1 MRKKRLSLFLLVAG
15 LCGVLPSYGKI
26 ELKETLERG
35 DWAVMLYGD
44 DEKTHDW
51 SFRVTQ
57 GGVNLFTVS
66 RSQVNYDNAE
76 GIGRAV
82 NTASFAEYA
91 VKDETINDDLGT
103 GRCITFTFS
112 KPENGDDIKMVQRFY
127 LYDGRDYLIT
137 DLSIVG
143 SEKIRSNY
151 LAPVSTESSYFILG
165 EASGKENFRM
175 LKVPFDNDGFSC
187 YTKYKLDCVAT
198 SYEVGAVIN
207 GNNGSGVVMGSVDHD
222 HWKSAV
228 RMNAENNNGSMQV
241 SVYSGASDIKGHP
254 SESETRDVIP
264 HGKLLGPA
272 IASARMFI
280 GFFEDWRDGME
291 QFADLN
297 TEIATRLYDWQY
309 GTPVGWQSWGVLAEK
324 NSYEANVEIRDYY
337 QEVLKPAGFVNSKGY
352 QVIGLDASDGHS
364 AEQHKMFCRDCSA
377 NNQIVGCYGTP
388 FSLWWGANDFPRADN
403 DYTEYNGKKYPTN
416 DLVIK
421 ANGKHVFYDNAW
433 CRDPTHPITKKDIL
447 QWVNN
452 IAADG
457 FKYVKLD
464 FVNCGIIQADS
475 YYNKNVHTA
484 VEAYCEGMKYFM
496 AKAKEKG
503 LFVSLSIAP
512 LFPHQFA
519 HSRRVACD
527 TWGRI
532 GWSSYCMNAI
542 SNGWW
547 TDRLYQYND
556 PDGLVMV
563 GKKDDNGGDG
573 QYASTEGENRAR
585 ITTGIV
591 SGMSLVADNFSPSD
605 QSGRGSNELS
615 RQRAEKMLMNREINK
630 MLDFGKSFRPVYG
643 YKEYD
648 GTSWISSEN
657 FFQYETDA
665 HYYVAIFN
673 FKDGGSMYNPTNFNP
688 LRGTLPWDDLGF
700 GPTDFTE
707 VRELWMD
714 EVITVGQVGLP
725 YNVPSADARVFRFT
739 KSNPSGIVDAGVEEK
754 TGKAAFVALP
764 GEVMVY
770 ADRNMSGV
778 KVYDMQGKLL
788 NEICLNDRLQVAIS
802 VPEEKGVVLVKVRYA
817 DGTEETGK
825 VGLR

>member
-1 MRKKRLSLFLLVAG
+1 MEMRKKLLLLWVSVIG
-15 LCGVLPSYGKI
+15 TCGVLPSYGKI
-26 ELKETLERG
+26 LLKETLEHG

-44 DEKTHDW
+44 DGKAHDW

-57 GGVNLFTVS
+57 GGANLFTVS

-76 GIGRAV
+76 GVERVV
-82 NTASFAEYA
+82 NTASFAEYKMEDEA
-91 VKDETINDDLGT
+91 VSDELGI
-103 GRCITFTFS
+103 GRCVTFTFS
-112 KPENGDDIKMVQRFY
+112 QPDNGDDITMTQRFF
-127 LYDGRDYLIT
+127 LYDGRDYLVT
-137 DLSIVG
+137 DLSISG

-151 LAPVSTESSYFILG
+151 LAPISTESSYFILG

-175 LKVPFDNDGFSC
+175 LKVPFDNDGFSS
-187 YTKYKLDCVAT
+187 YTKYKFNCAAT
-198 SYEVGAVIN
+198 SYEVGAAVN
-207 GNNGSGVVMGSVDHD
+207 GNNNNGVVVGSVDHD
-222 HWKSAV
+222 HWKSAI
-228 RMNAENNNGSMQV
+228 RMDASKNNGSLKLC
-241 SVYSGASDIKGHP
+241 VYSGASDVQESPDK
-254 SESETRDVIP
+254 SETRDVIP
-264 HGKLLGPA
+264 HGKIPGPTVS
-272 IASARMFI
+272 SARMFI
-280 GFFEDWRDGME
+280 GFFNDWRDGME

-297 TEIATRLYDWQY
+297 TEIATRAYDWEY
-309 GTPVGWQSWGVLAEK
+309 GTPIGWQSWGVLAEK

-377 NNQIVGCYGTP
+377 NDQIVGCYGTP
-388 FSLWWGANDFPRADN
+388 FSMWWGSNDFPRADN

-433 CRDPTHPITKKDIL
+433 CRDPTHPITKRDIL

-519 HSRRVACD
+519 HSRRIACD

-563 GKKDDNGGDG
+563 GAGDEF
-573 QYASTEGENRAR
+573 ASTEGENRAR
-585 ITTGIV
+585 VTSGVV
-591 SGMSLVADNFSPSD
+591 SGMVLVADNFSPSD
-605 QSGRGSNELS
+605 VSGRGSNELS

-630 MLDFGKSFRPVYG
+630 LADLGKSFRPVYG

-657 FFQYETDA
+657 FFQYETGD

-673 FKDGGSMYNPTNFNP
+673 FTGKSDMSNPTNTTP
-688 LRGTLPWDDLGF
+688 MKGTLPWTDLGF
-700 GPTDFTE
+700 GPSDFIE

-714 EVITVGQVGLP
+714 EVVTAGQDGLA
-725 YNVPSADARVFRFT
+725 YDVPSADVRLFRFT
-739 KSNPSGIVDAGVEEK
+739 KRNPSGIEDAVQDAGA
-754 TGKAAFVALP
+754 GRAAFVALP

-770 ADRNMSGV
+770 ADRDMSGV

-788 NEICLNDRLQVAIS
+788 NEICLNDRLQVVIS
-802 VPEEKGVVLVKVRYA
+802 VPEEKGVVLVKIKYA

-825 VGLR
+825 VSLR

>member
-1 MRKKRLSLFLLVAG
+1 MIKKILPWLSLFMAAVY
-15 LCGVLPSYGKI
+15 VQPSYGV
-26 ELKETLERG
+26 LAVKETLSHG
-35 DWAVMLYGD
+35 DWKIMMYED
-44 DEKTHDW
+44 DAKVHDW

-57 GGVNLFTVS
+57 GDINLFTLS
-66 RSQVNYDNAE
+66 RPQVNYDNE
-76 GIGRAV
+76 NGVECLV
-82 NTASFAEYA
+82 NSSSFAEYKVDDSA
-91 VKDETINDDLGT
+91 VNDDLGT

-127 LYDGRDYLIT
+127 LYDGHDYLIT
-137 DLSIVG
+137 DLSITG

-151 LAPVSTESSYFILG
+151 LAPVSTGSSYFILG
-165 EASGKENFRM
+165 AVDGRENFRM

-187 YTKYKLDCVAT
+187 YTKYPLNRTTT
-198 SYEVGAVIN
+198 SYEVGAVVN

-228 RMNAENNNGSMQV
+228 RMNAEKNNGSMQV
-241 SVYSGASDIKGHP
+241 CVYSGASDIKGHP

-264 HGKLLGPA
+264 HGKIPGPTVS
-272 IASARMFI
+272 SARMFI
-280 GFFEDWRDGME
+280 GFFDDWRDGME

-297 TEIATRLYDWQY
+297 TEIATRLYDWEY

-337 QEVLKPAGFVNSKGY
+337 QEVLKSAGFVNSKGY

-421 ANGKHVFYDNAW
+421 AGGKHVFFDNAW

-519 HSRRVACD
+519 HSRRIACD

-563 GKKDDNGGDG
+563 GAGDEF
-573 QYASTEGENRAR
+573 ASTEGENRAR
-585 ITTGIV
+585 VTSGVV
-591 SGMSLVADNFSPSD
+591 SGMVLVADNFSPSD

-630 MLDFGKSFRPVYG
+630 LADNGKSFRPVYG
-643 YKEYD
+643 HKEYD

-657 FFQYETDA
+657 FFQYETGDY
-665 HYYVAIFN
+665 YYVAIFN
-673 FKDGGSMYNPTNFNP
+673 FTKGGDMGNPTNNSP
-688 LRGTLPWDDLGF
+688 MKGTLPLEDLGF
-700 GPTDFTE
+700 TTVDFTE

-714 EVITVGQVGLP
+714 EVITVGQSGLP

-739 KSNPSGIVDAGVEEK
+739 KSNSSGIVDAGAEEK

-802 VPEEKGVVLVKVRYA
+802 VSEEKGVVLVKVRYA